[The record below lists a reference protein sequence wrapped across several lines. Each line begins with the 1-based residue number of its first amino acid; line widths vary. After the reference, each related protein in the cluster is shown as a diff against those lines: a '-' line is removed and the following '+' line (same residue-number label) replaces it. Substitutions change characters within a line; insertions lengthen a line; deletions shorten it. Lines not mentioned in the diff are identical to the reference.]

1 MTHSKEAQAK
11 SAKKLGELSKCGQ
24 FINELT
30 ADCHYLLETE
40 IFIYRKKWLEN
51 LFLTNFTVNT
61 SMAFLKIDVS
71 ELQMDCVC
79 PFFRN

>member
-11 SAKKLGELSKCGQ
+11 SAKKLGELSRCGQ
-24 FINELT
+24 LINELT

-40 IFIYRKKWLEN
+40 IFMYRKKWPEN
-51 LFLTNFTVNT
+51 LFSHFTVNT
-61 SMAFLKIDVS
+61 SMAFVKIDVS

-79 PFFRN
+79 PLFRN